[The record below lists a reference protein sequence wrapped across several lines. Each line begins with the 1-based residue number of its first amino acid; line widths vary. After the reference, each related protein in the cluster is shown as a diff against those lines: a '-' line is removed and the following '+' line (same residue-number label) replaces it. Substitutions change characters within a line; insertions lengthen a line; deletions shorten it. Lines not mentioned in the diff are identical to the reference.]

1 MADIASAI
9 KSRVLG
15 RLEASSGA
23 GLRVPG
29 TVCDGCEEL
38 ISMPLGSAPLAVA
51 KGPTSTELFIAS
63 VFTWRIWHVN
73 VTSAAVTLIYEAP
86 SKNPMADVPIDG
98 ISYDP
103 INRNLWAC
111 GSLTGKMTVF
121 KLTPTPTGSYTAA
134 VLSVIQLTDPG
145 ATTLLTE
152 VEVYGDRVFVTDGYN
167 PVLYTLPS
175 KPPAEGEQARVQR
188 IRLLGDEEYQMT
200 CVAPC
205 VPPFDELLNGIIV
218 LNSTTVLLSHSRR
231 ISVFRATINYT
242 SSTADML
249 EMPLPRAINGGGMS
263 FADNLRYAGNGT
275 AWVAD
280 TFSSRLLR
288 LQFSPDFSTV
298 AVNCVVAQPSLN
310 TAADFGFAGGRV
322 WAMNARLLD
331 CPLGQCPG
339 LPFNLVGFKP
349 EEVCV

>member
-1 MADIASAI
+1 LADIASAI

-15 RLEASSGA
+15 RLEASSG

-29 TVCDGCEEL
+29 LVCDGCEEL
-38 ISMPLGSAPLAVA
+38 ISMPLGSAPLAVS
-51 KGPTSTELFIAS
+51 KGPSSTELFIAS

-98 ISYDP
+98 LAYDP
-103 INRNLWAC
+103 INKNLWAC

-121 KLTPTPTGSYTAA
+121 KLTPKPTGSYTAA
-134 VLSVIQLTDPG
+134 VLSVFPLTEPG

-152 VEVYGDRVFVTDGYN
+152 VEVFGDRVFVTDAFN

-175 KPPAEGEQARVQR
+175 KPPAAGEAAAVQA
-188 IRLLGDEEYQMT
+188 IRLLGDEQYQMT

-205 VPPFDELLNGIIV
+205 VPPFDELLNGISV
-218 LNSTTVLLSHSRR
+218 VSRDTVLLSHSRR

-263 FADNLRYAGNGT
+263 FADNLRYVGNGA

-288 LQFSPDFSTV
+288 LQFSPDFSSV
-298 AVNCVVAQPSLN
+298 AVNCVVAAPSLN
-310 TAADFGFAGGRV
+310 TAADFGFAAGRV

-331 CPLGQCPG
+331 CPLGHCPKA
-339 LPFNLVGFKP
+339 PFTLVGFKP